1 MNNVSLIGRLTKDPE
16 LRNTADGTAVCSFS
30 LAVRRGFKNANGE
43 YDADFINCSAWRNT
57 AEFVSKYFKKGQQV
71 GICGQ
76 IRTRKWD
83 DNGTTRYS
91 TDVVAE
97 KVDFVGKNSGTNE
110 ANSSSNNDIGGLP
123 LPPAVDDDDL
133 PF

>member
-43 YDADFINCSAWRNT
+43 YDAVFINCSAWRNT

-97 KVDFVGKNSGTNE
+97 KVDFVGKNSGTYE
-110 ANSSSNNDIGGLP
+110 ANSSSNNDIGVLP

>member
-1 MNNVSLIGRLTKDPE
+1 MNNISLIGRLTKDPE
-16 LRNTADGTAVCSFS
+16 LRKTADGTAVCSFS

-76 IRTRKWD
+76 IRTSKWD

-91 TDVVAE
+91 TNVVAE

-110 ANSSSNNDIGGLP
+110 ANSSANNDIGGLP